1 MKDNKWLKYVLD
13 NTENSPYCT
22 QERII
27 KEWYELEPIDL
38 SKIEKMTDEELMSFE
53 DYMKQEENKNEN

>member
-1 MKDNKWLKYVLD
+1 MGKNEWLRYVLD
-13 NTENSPYCT
+13 NTQDSPYCA

-38 SKIEKMTDEELMSFE
+38 KEIEKMVDPEPRSFE
-53 DYMKQEENKNEN
+53 EVMGVVKFDL

>member
-1 MKDNKWLKYVLD
+1 MKDNKWLKYILD
-13 NTENSPYCT
+13 NTEDSPYCA

-38 SKIEKMTDEELMSFE
+38 STIEKMTDEELLSFE
-53 DYMKQEENKNEN
+53 EYMQQEADE